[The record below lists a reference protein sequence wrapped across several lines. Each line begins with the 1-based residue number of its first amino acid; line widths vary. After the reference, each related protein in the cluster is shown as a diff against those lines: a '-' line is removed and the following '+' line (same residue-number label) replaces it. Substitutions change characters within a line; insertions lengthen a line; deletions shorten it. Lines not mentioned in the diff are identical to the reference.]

1 MPFPRPDETSKAFF
15 ESILPDDPRIQ
26 VRPMF
31 GNFAAFVNGNMFV
44 GLFGSDV
51 FVRLSEADRALLL
64 QEEGTSIPEPMP
76 GRLMKEYVTI
86 PTAWRQESDRASGWV
101 IRSLQW
107 VGEMPEKKG
116 KKRK

>member
-15 ESILPDDPRIQ
+15 ESILPDDPCIL

-31 GNFAAFVNGNMFV
+31 GNFAAFVKGNMFV

-51 FVRLSEADRALLL
+51 FVRLSELDRAKLLE
-64 QEEGTSIPEPMP
+64 EEGTSIPEPMP

-86 PTAWRQESDRASGWV
+86 PKAWRQESDRVSGWV

-107 VGEMPEKKG
+107 AGELPEKKA
-116 KKRK
+116 KKKK